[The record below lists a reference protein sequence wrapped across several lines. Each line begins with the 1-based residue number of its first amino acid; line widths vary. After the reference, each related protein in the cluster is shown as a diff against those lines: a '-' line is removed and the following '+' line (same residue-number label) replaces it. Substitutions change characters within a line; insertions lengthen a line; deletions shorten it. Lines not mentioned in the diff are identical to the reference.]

1 MKVFWFFFT
10 KKNRKRF
17 FLRKE
22 AKTFD
27 QWMGRRCVP
36 KRRPIVFFSEGLPHH
51 RKRPGSQGAGCCRQS
66 NTVQTLT
73 NGDRTA

>member
-1 MKVFWFFFT
+1 MNESFLVLFY
-10 KKNRKRF
+10 KKEQKALL
-17 FLRKE
+17 LRKE

-51 RKRPGSQGAGCCRQS
+51 RKRPGSQGRVAAGNPIPSR
-66 NTVQTLT
+66 L
-73 NGDRTA
+73 